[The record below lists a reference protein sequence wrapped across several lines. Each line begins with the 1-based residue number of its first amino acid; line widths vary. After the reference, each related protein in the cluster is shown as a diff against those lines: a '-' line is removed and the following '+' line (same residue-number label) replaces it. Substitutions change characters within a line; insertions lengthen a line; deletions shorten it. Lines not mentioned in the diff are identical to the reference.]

1 MKKQRFVDVKR
12 SNAMLVTLVGLL
24 VAASAGAAPTGA
36 TSRLAT
42 PRTLF
47 IEQGT
52 IHKFAQDGD
61 RIAWVGGRHFDVHLR
76 GVSKRRGW
84 LLGHAGP
91 NFKAAALVLGGTRAA
106 WLQYSGVL
114 SREVSITAAR
124 PGLKPT
130 NIDTLS
136 AMDFYDGL
144 PGRHLTDLAAS
155 GETILY
161 AEAQVT
167 CWGDISECE
176 LTGGAVRRVQ
186 RLDGHRAPRLI
197 PGVPPALA
205 IATTG
210 RRMAVVPAVLADPHG
225 PDLTA
230 APNGPVDVY
239 DLSGHRLA
247 QVAPEGTVSEVALSW
262 PDLAVIVTR
271 PDGTTAIERYDAAH
285 ERLIATTSTP
295 DTTRDATDLSIGT
308 GAIVFREG
316 NTIYRWWD
324 TGSSPSV
331 LWRSHGKPVGLSIE
345 GRRVAWAANGR
356 IRALTLPR

>member
-1 MKKQRFVDVKR
+1 MTKQRFMHVKR

-24 VAASAGAAPTGA
+24 VAVSAGAAPTGA
-36 TSRLAT
+36 TSRFVT

-91 NFKAAALVLGGTRAA
+91 NFKAATLVLGGTRAV
-106 WLQYSGVL
+106 WVQYEGVL
-114 SREVSITAAR
+114 SRAAYITTAR
-124 PGLKPT
+124 PGHKPKV
-130 NIDTLS
+130 IDGLNHT
-136 AMDFYDGL
+136 YQYGL

-167 CWGDISECE
+167 CWGDIGECE
-176 LTGGAVRRVQ
+176 LTGGGVRRAE

-205 IATTG
+205 IATSG
-210 RRMAVVPAVLADPHG
+210 RRIAVLPAVLADPHG
-225 PDLTA
+225 EDLTV

-247 QVAPEGTVSEVALSW
+247 QVVPQGTVNEVALSW

-271 PDGTTAIERYDAAH
+271 SDGTTAIERYDAAH

-295 DTTRDATDLSIGT
+295 DTTRDATDLSIDT

-356 IRALTLPR
+356 IRALTVPR